1 MKDVELRL
9 ISELMKNSRRSD
21 RELAKSIGVSQP
33 TISRLIKKLENQ
45 GVIKE
50 YTMIPDF
57 SKLGY
62 GLLAITLASTK
73 MDLTPEQISEA
84 RQTAT
89 DFVGNKLPQIVMY
102 ERLPTAGSTVAIS
115 YHRTYSDYVEFVKSR
130 NEHSFMNVD
139 SIQTYLIDLQDKMRD
154 KFFRPLT
161 LSTLAKEITNE
172 SARTNEQ

>member
-1 MKDVELRL
+1 MKDIELRL

-62 GLLAITLASTK
+62 GLLAITLAGTK
-73 MDLTPEQISEA
+73 MDLTPEQVSEA

-89 DFVGNKLPQIVMY
+89 DYVRNKLPQIVMY

-115 YHRTYSDYVEFVKSR
+115 YHRTYSDYVEFMKSR
-130 NEHSFMNVD
+130 NEDSFVNLD
-139 SIQTYLIDLQDKMRD
+139 SIQTYLIRFKTRCAISSSGHSPFQL
-154 KFFRPLT
+154 
-161 LSTLAKEITNE
+161 
-172 SARTNEQ
+172 